1 MKNDD
6 FSVQYLLDIKIN
18 DPNKPSDETS
28 IEKFSYHFDMFRKV
42 SRVDTKLQEAWAI
55 NFYVPFETIFA
66 NNPIIEPKVVSDK
79 DPKIEMK
86 LDTFLNMSST
96 SLNLNNLFKGK
107 WNIKYQTFQNIL
119 VVTFSP
125 IDLNRPNKVSYIMF
139 YSISFGK
146 NGLVKTMEMTPLD
159 YRDFTQEDIDLVKIN
174 YIDYINGGMLM
185 MYIRDMSSFGKTEKG
200 ERLILL
206 EEILIEGMS
215 FIRLNL
221 SAINILRN
229 ENDK

>member
-1 MKNDD
+1 
-6 FSVQYLLDIKIN
+6 
-18 DPNKPSDETS
+18 
-28 IEKFSYHFDMFRKV
+28 
-42 SRVDTKLQEAWAI
+42 
-55 NFYVPFETIFA
+55 
-66 NNPIIEPKVVSDK
+66 
-79 DPKIEMK
+79 
-86 LDTFLNMSST
+86 MSST

>member
-1 MKNDD
+1 
-6 FSVQYLLDIKIN
+6 
-18 DPNKPSDETS
+18 
-28 IEKFSYHFDMFRKV
+28 
-42 SRVDTKLQEAWAI
+42 
-55 NFYVPFETIFA
+55 
-66 NNPIIEPKVVSDK
+66 
-79 DPKIEMK
+79 MK